1 MLTHRT
7 QVAISELKLIRTIER
22 IEKLKHEGR
31 WAFRQTKKQRG
42 VGGLMK
48 NSLGLPPR
56 RDGGFYVKSSSL

>member
-48 NSLGLPPR
+48 THWDYLL
-56 RDGGFYVKSSSL
+56 DEMVGFTLKARA